1 MPSAQALLRF
11 SRGLA
16 ATYGI
21 GLPLGETAR
30 RWGKIDYWP
39 AFLDDWI
46 IGAFLL
52 IAVWATRPARPVLG
66 GGAVLA
72 AAWGFTCGLGYAS
85 VFGHLRTLDQP
96 EVGPLPHVVIAG
108 IIGVG
113 WLGVIAA
120 LLATVVASEHV
131 ETTHDT

>member
-1 MPSAQALLRF
+1 
-11 SRGLA
+11 
-16 ATYGI
+16 
-21 GLPLGETAR
+21 
-30 RWGKIDYWP
+30 
-39 AFLDDWI
+39 
-46 IGAFLL
+46 
-52 IAVWATRPARPVLG
+52 
-66 GGAVLA
+66 
-72 AAWGFTCGLGYAS
+72 LGYAS